1 MKFYNFHDN
10 FTCFIYIGLLDI
22 KMAKRSD
29 FPCEYDWLEWTGQ
42 VGDFDYRATEI
53 IRTINENEVKSEIQ
67 VFLKELNHD

>member
-1 MKFYNFHDN
+1 
-10 FTCFIYIGLLDI
+10 
-22 KMAKRSD
+22 MAKRSD
-29 FPCEYDWLEWTGQ
+29 FSCEYDWLEWTGQ